1 MSRVSRTIRI
11 VNFAALAQALASTVR
26 RGRSRRIPTGPAA
39 AAGAALAATAAGAAV
54 ARRRRRAKALEP
66 LEDSDLDAPTSQ
78 PQNDD
83 EPAAERRPS
92 WVPASKGANGAD
104 EDRE

>member
-11 VNFAALAQALASTVR
+11 VNFAALAQALASTLR
-26 RGRSRRIPTGPAA
+26 RGRSRRIPKGPAA
-39 AAGAALAATAAGAAV
+39 AAGAAVAATAAGAAI

-66 LEDSDLDAPTSQ
+66 LEDSDLDAPTTQSS
-78 PQNDD
+78 NDR
-83 EPAAERRPS
+83 EATASPPA
-92 WVPASKGANGAD
+92 WVPASGAGNGAD